1 LAMGGDELARFI
13 WQHRKHINRLAR

>member
-1 LAMGGDELARFI
+1 LALGGDELARFI

>member
-1 LAMGGDELARFI
+1 LAMGGDELARFV